1 MPYLVQRVG
10 VEPFFF
16 SSDYPHEVDVPMCQH
31 EIQEVVETP
40 ELTEDHKAAILHGNA
55 ERFYRF
61 EASPA
66 GSRAAVARA
75 S

>member
-1 MPYLVQRVG
+1 

-31 EIQEVVETP
+31 EIQEVMETS
-40 ELTEDHKAAILHGNA
+40 ELSDEHKAAILHGNA

-61 EASPA
+61 QPA
-66 GSRAAVARA
+66 PSATRAAVAAR
-75 S
+75 